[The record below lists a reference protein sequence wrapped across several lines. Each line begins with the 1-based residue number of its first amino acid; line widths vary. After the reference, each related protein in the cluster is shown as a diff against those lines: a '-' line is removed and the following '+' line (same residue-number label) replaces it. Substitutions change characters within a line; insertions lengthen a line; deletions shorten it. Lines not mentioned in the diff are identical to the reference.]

1 MRILVLPSLLFATV
15 ATAQQVNTV
24 LQASIRYVATEAN
37 APPGACGC
45 FLLQG
50 AAADVALPVAKH
62 FSAVVELGGVTV
74 HRVPGSP
81 RGLSELTLLAG
92 PRYTQPLGRVRLN
105 VQALFGAVRG
115 FDSDFTVTPTTHT
128 DTSTNFAT
136 TLGGA
141 LDVPMTRTFSLRAA
155 QVEFLQ
161 TNLPNGVDNRQ
172 RNIRFGAGVVL
183 NFRVP
188 SGHR

>member
-1 MRILVLPSLLFATV
+1 MRTLLLPFLLL
-15 ATAQQVNTV
+15 ATASPAQQGNTV
-24 LQASIRYVATEAN
+24 LQAGVRYVATEAN

-50 AAADVALPVAKH
+50 AAVDAALPLATRL
-62 FSAVVELGGVTV
+62 STVVELAGTTV
-74 HRVPGSP
+74 HRVPSSP
-81 RGLSELTLLAG
+81 RGLSEITLLAG

-115 FDSDFTVTPTTHT
+115 FDSDFVVTPSTHT

-136 TLGGA
+136 ALGGS
-141 LDVPMTRTFSLRAA
+141 LDVPMTRAFSLRAA

-183 NFRVP
+183 KFRLP
-188 SGHR
+188 SQHR